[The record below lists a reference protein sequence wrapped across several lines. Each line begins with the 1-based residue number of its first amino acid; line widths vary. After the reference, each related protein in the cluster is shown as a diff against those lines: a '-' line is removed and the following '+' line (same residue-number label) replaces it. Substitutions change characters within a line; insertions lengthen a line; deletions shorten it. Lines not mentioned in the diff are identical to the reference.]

1 MTDPTPRLATPADN
15 AQLLELF
22 GQVPMRGELV
32 LATQRAPDFF
42 SLYQMQK
49 AEPFVYVGDADDGK
63 LIGMCTALV
72 REGWLDGRVQKVGY
86 LGDLRVRFDR
96 SRAFARFFGE
106 YFERLCTTTG
116 CTQYYTSL
124 LASNRAAINALTKK
138 RASRSK
144 QPHYEL
150 MRPFTTV
157 SVQLTRNPRRTT
169 NVRVSSAAPNDLDAV
184 SQLLA
189 ADHRTRPFGYRFDDG
204 ELAHRLAHWPGL
216 SMENVL
222 VARDSSGALVGTASI
237 WNPQPVK
244 RFEVRAYGGKM
255 KWVKRGYD
263 LAATVL
269 RWPTLPAPGE
279 EFRYA
284 YLANVS
290 VKNDDVAVFRA
301 LLEEAYRRLHGTGLH
316 FFSFD
321 LGAGDLL
328 WPAVKG
334 FMTQKLDFA
343 LYGVTPSSA
352 PRTEWP
358 KGRTGFEVALA

>member
-1 MTDPTPRLATPADN
+1 
-15 AQLLELF
+15 
-22 GQVPMRGELV
+22 MRGELV
-32 LATQRAPDFF
+32 LATRRDPDFF
-42 SLYQMQK
+42 SLYRMQK
-49 AEPFVYVGDADDGK
+49 AEPFVYVGEAADGK
-63 LIGMCTALV
+63 LIGMSAALI
-72 REGWLDGRVQKVGY
+72 REGWLDGKVQKVGY

-106 YFERLCTTTG
+106 YFEKLCEATG

-124 LASNRAAINALTKK
+124 LASNRAALNALTRK

-150 MRPFTTV
+150 LRPFTTV
-157 SVQLTRNPRRTT
+157 SVQLTRSPRKTT
-169 NVRVSSAAPNDLDAV
+169 DLAVTSATPADLEV
-184 SQLLA
+184 LSKLLDD
-189 ADHRTRPFGYRFDDG
+189 DHRRRPFGYRFDDG
-204 ELAHRLAHWPGL
+204 ELTHRLAHWPGL
-216 SMENVL
+216 SLENVL
-222 VARDSSGALVGTASI
+222 VARDATGALLGTASL

-244 RFEVRAYGGKM
+244 RFEVRAYGGSM
-255 KWVKRGYD
+255 KWVKRGYN
-263 LAATVL
+263 LAASVL
-269 RWPTLPAPGE
+269 QWPKLPEPGH

-290 VKNDDVAVFRA
+290 VKGDDVRVFRA

-321 LGAGDLL
+321 LGADDPR

-334 FMTQKLDFA
+334 FLTQKLDFA
-343 LYGVTPSSA
+343 LYGVTPASA

-358 KGRTGFEVALA
+358 KGPTGFEVALA